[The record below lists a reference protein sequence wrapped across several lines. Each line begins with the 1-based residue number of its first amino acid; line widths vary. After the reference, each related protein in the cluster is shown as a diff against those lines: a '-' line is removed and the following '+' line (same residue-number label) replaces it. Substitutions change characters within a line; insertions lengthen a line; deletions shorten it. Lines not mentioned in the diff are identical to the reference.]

1 MSNEEIKEFE
11 KIVVKFSS
19 VLRDAYMEIE
29 DLKYKLEIIS
39 DLIEIDTEKD
49 LQCYVETVGQEEV
62 YSDPLLYKV
71 RSIVLQNIIA
81 WDRSRYELYYQGLF
95 KKNVDK
101 CISNARIITKK
112 VIDKNYPDA
121 WVAIGEEELPVEMK
135 RDKFNEK
142 ALRQL
147 QRYMKVYQTNRGIAV
162 APKLSVS
169 LPDNIIF
176 VPFDKFV
183 EKQ

>member
-1 MSNEEIKEFE
+1 MNNEEIKEFE
-11 KIVVKFSS
+11 KIVERFSKI
-19 VLRDAYMEIE
+19 LGDAYIEIE
-29 DLKYKLEIIS
+29 ELKYKLEIIS
-39 DLIEIDTEKD
+39 GLIEIDTEKD
-49 LQCYVETVGQEEV
+49 LQNYIEAIGQSEI

-71 RSIVLQNIIA
+71 RSTVLQNIIA

-95 KKNVDK
+95 KKNINK
-101 CISNARIITKK
+101 CIPNAKIINKK

-142 ALRQL
+142 ALQQL
-147 QRYMKVYQTNRGIAV
+147 QRYIKVYQTNRGIAV

-176 VPFDKFV
+176 IPFDKFV
-183 EKQ
+183 EK